1 MLTLTRSVGETIRI
15 GDDIE
20 VHVVE
25 VRGGTVRL
33 GFKAPREV
41 TIHREEVYRQIAEA
55 NLLAAQV
62 TADTLGALAAFAP
75 QADTPGTPAP
85 GAPAPGPRR
94 PASGPPRRRRR
105 RADDT
110 PPTAGPRLGNTR
122 RCAGPPDLG
131 GPSSGQNLTKV
142 AAQIAQGTASCVPVT
157 VRSCARVA
165 PEHDT
170 GGDEDAAQRHGTD
183 PAGRR
188 DRRRPRPAA
197 AAARLDPALP
207 GRAGRAGRRAPGGRL
222 LRHRPGQGRARRPR
236 HRRRRAGAARGDRPL
251 LPAGAGRLQLRQ

>member
-75 QADTPGTPAP
+75 SAVAADAAGVPAEQPAGPTAAVP
-85 GAPAPGPRR
+85 GAATGD
-94 PASGPPRRRRR
+94 A
-105 RADDT
+105 
-110 PPTAGPRLGNTR
+110 LG
-122 RCAGPPDLG
+122 
-131 GPSSGQNLTKV
+131 
-142 AAQIAQGTASCVPVT
+142 
-157 VRSCARVA
+157 
-165 PEHDT
+165 
-170 GGDEDAAQRHGTD
+170 
-183 PAGRR
+183 
-188 DRRRPRPAA
+188 
-197 AAARLDPALP
+197 
-207 GRAGRAGRRAPGGRL
+207 
-222 LRHRPGQGRARRPR
+222 
-236 HRRRRAGAARGDRPL
+236 
-251 LPAGAGRLQLRQ
+251 

>member
-75 QADTPGTPAP
+75 SAVAAEAVGAAAGEP
-85 GAPAPGPRR
+85 APAPVEPSAG
-94 PASGPPRRRRR
+94 
-105 RADDT
+105 DT
-110 PPTAGPRLGNTR
+110 QA
-122 RCAGPPDLG
+122 
-131 GPSSGQNLTKV
+131 
-142 AAQIAQGTASCVPVT
+142 
-157 VRSCARVA
+157 
-165 PEHDT
+165 
-170 GGDEDAAQRHGTD
+170 
-183 PAGRR
+183 
-188 DRRRPRPAA
+188 
-197 AAARLDPALP
+197 
-207 GRAGRAGRRAPGGRL
+207 
-222 LRHRPGQGRARRPR
+222 
-236 HRRRRAGAARGDRPL
+236 
-251 LPAGAGRLQLRQ
+251 